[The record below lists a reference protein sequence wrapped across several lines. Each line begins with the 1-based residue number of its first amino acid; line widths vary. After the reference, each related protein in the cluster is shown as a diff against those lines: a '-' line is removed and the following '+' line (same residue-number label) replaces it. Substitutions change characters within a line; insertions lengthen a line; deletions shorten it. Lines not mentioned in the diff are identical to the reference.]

1 MTHSFNVI
9 NKITSVGRTYRHANR
24 YIEIIEVLVKHGFA
38 DFISASRIENA
49 INLGRSL
56 IFKQPKET
64 NGHPLS
70 RWERIRLALEELGPT
85 FIKFG
90 QIMSSRSDLLPKE
103 LIFELEKLQSDVQ
116 PFDTDIAIQTL
127 ESELNEKLE
136 DIFKDFERT
145 PLAAASIGQVHKA
158 ILHTRETV
166 AVKIQRPSI
175 EKTIKTDLEILKHLA
190 SMVEKHV
197 EDLKPFHF
205 SAIVE
210 EFRKAIFKEL
220 SYVNEASNLELFQQ
234 NFETDTTVKVAR
246 LYHELSTGK
255 VLTMEFVEGTNISNK
270 TELTNRHLSPEK
282 LAARGANTI
291 LKQIFEHGFFHADP
305 HPGNIFILE
314 NNVVCF
320 LDYGMMGTIS
330 RSLKEQLIDVLVGV
344 VEENPR
350 RVTRAIMQMVSSD
363 DFIDTVNL
371 ESQVSD
377 FIDSYANK
385 SLQQIDMNNL
395 FSDLLNILFE
405 NKLKIP
411 SNLHLLFKALIVI
424 QANGKMLNPEFNIA
438 EYLHPYTR
446 KILLQ
451 RYNPKLVVKEAFES
465 ATELASLLKD
475 MPYEMRDILERLKKG
490 KVKMDIEHKGLNPL
504 MVNHERI
511 ANHIVFAIILASI
524 IIGSS
529 LIVHSKLP
537 PFWHGVPIIG
547 LVGYVGAALIGFW
560 LLISIIRRKGL

>member
-1 MTHSFNVI
+1 MTHSLNVI

-38 DFISASRIENA
+38 DFISLARIESA

-56 IFKQPKET
+56 IFKQPKPASEHT
-64 NGHPLS
+64 LS

-103 LIFELEKLQSDVQ
+103 LIAELEKLQSEVQ
-116 PFDTDIAIQTL
+116 PFESSIAITTL
-127 ESELNEKLE
+127 EEELGDELSNLFAEFDEKP
-136 DIFKDFERT
+136 I
-145 PLAAASIGQVHKA
+145 AAASIGQVHKA
-158 ILHTRETV
+158 KLHSGETV
-166 AVKIQRPSI
+166 AVKIRRPKI
-175 EKTIKTDLEILKHLA
+175 EKIIKTDLEILKHIA
-190 SMVEKHV
+190 SMAEKHV
-197 EDLKPFHF
+197 EDLKAFHLT
-205 SAIVE
+205 AIVE

-220 SYVNEASNLELFQQ
+220 SYLNEASNLELFQQ
-234 NFETDTTVKVAR
+234 NFENDKTVKVPK
-246 LYHELSTGK
+246 LYHEYSTAK
-255 VLTMEFVEGTNISNK
+255 VLTLEYIDGIGIS
-270 TELTNRHLSPEK
+270 EVEK
-282 LAARGANTI
+282 LKSQGLSTVKLSERGAHTV
-291 LKQIFEHGFFHADP
+291 LKQIFEYGFFHADP
-305 HPGNIFILE
+305 HPGNIFILKD
-314 NNVVCF
+314 NIVCF
-320 LDYGMMGTIS
+320 LDYGMMGTLS

-350 RVTRAIMQMVSSD
+350 RVTRAIMQMVSSE
-363 DFIDTVNL
+363 DFIDTVTL
-371 ESQVSD
+371 ESQISD
-377 FIDSYANK
+377 FIDNYANK
-385 SLQQIDMNNL
+385 SLQQTDMNAL

-424 QANGKMLNPEFNIA
+424 QANGKTLNPNFNIA
-438 EYLHPYTR
+438 EYLQPYTR
-446 KILLQ
+446 KILIQ
-451 RYNPKLVVKEAFES
+451 RYNPKLIAKEAFDS
-465 ATELASLLKD
+465 ATELASLMKD

-504 MVNHERI
+504 MTNHERI

-547 LVGYVGAALIGFW
+547 LVGYIGAALIGFW

>member
-24 YIEIIEVLVKHGFA
+24 YIEIIEVLIKHGFA
-38 DFISASRIENA
+38 DFISVARIESA

-56 IFKQPKET
+56 IFKQPKPA
-64 NGHPLS
+64 NGHTLS

-90 QIMSSRSDLLPKE
+90 QIMSSRSDLLPKD
-103 LIFELEKLQSDVQ
+103 LIAELEKLQSEVP
-116 PFDTDIAIQTL
+116 PFESAISVETI
-127 ESELNEKLE
+127 ENELDEKLTDLFAE
-136 DIFKDFERT
+136 FQEVPI
-145 PLAAASIGQVHKA
+145 AAASIGQVHKA
-158 ILHTRETV
+158 TLHSGETV
-166 AVKIQRPSI
+166 AVKIQRPAI

-190 SMVEKHV
+190 SMAEKHV
-197 EDLKPFHF
+197 EDLKPFHLT
-205 SAIVE
+205 AIVE

-234 NFETDTTVKVAR
+234 NFENDPTVKVPK
-246 LYHELSTGK
+246 LYHELSTAK
-255 VLTMEFVEGTNISNK
+255 VLTMEFIQGTNISNQA
-270 TELTNRHLSPEK
+270 ELKKHGLSPIK
-282 LAARGANTI
+282 LAARGANTV

-314 NNVVCF
+314 DNVVCF
-320 LDYGMMGTIS
+320 LDYGMMGTLS
-330 RSLKEQLIDVLVGV
+330 RSLKDQLIDVLVGV

-350 RVTRAIMQMVSSD
+350 RVTRAIMQMVTSD

-411 SNLHLLFKALIVI
+411 SNLHLLFKSFIVI
-424 QANGKMLNPEFNIA
+424 QANGKMLNPDFNIA

-446 KILLQ
+446 KVLLQ
-451 RYNPKLVVKEAFES
+451 RYNPKLLAKEAFDS
-465 ATELASLLKD
+465 AAELASLLKD

-490 KVKMDIEHKGLNPL
+490 KVKMDIEHKGLSPL
-504 MVNHERI
+504 MINHERI

-547 LVGYVGAALIGFW
+547 LVGYIGAALIGFW